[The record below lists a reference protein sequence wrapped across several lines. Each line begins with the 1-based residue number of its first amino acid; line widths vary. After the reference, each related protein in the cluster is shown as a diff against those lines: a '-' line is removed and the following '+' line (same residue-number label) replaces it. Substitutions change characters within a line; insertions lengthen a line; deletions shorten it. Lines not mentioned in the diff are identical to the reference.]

1 MNVVK
6 IPSAPVLLE
15 MGKEYVLDILIANL
29 GICKKNGDAAA
40 NEMIRNENDLLLT
53 IVCLANL
60 IR

>member
-6 IPSAPVLLE
+6 IPSASVFLE

-29 GICKKNGDAAA
+29 GICKKNGIAPA